1 MVSFYRNRVVITNL
15 PLLDPLVTLVVSFI
29 VLAAML
35 YRRISIGVTLVSC
48 AIVMSVLTI
57 DLPDVVWVFAETT
70 RDLTT
75 ISLVTV
81 TFGIGLLGL
90 LYKETGMLINLSRSI
105 GELLKNPKLVVS
117 TLPAIL
123 GLLPVP
129 GGALMSAPLVES
141 AAEKLGLSNAKKTYV
156 NMWFRYIIFPIYP
169 MGQFIIL
176 TAALTNTQIS
186 SILIRQIPV
195 VAVMTL
201 AGYLVVLRKST
212 VSNSGTRR
220 IKLGENL
227 KKFLLSFS
235 PILAMILTVALLQVD
250 VSVAAFI
257 GIFLLILIAKP
268 TKQMLVKTISNIA
281 IYKVALAAY
290 GAMLL
295 RSVVRASG
303 ISEALG
309 QTIAATNIGE
319 VVLLSVIPVVLGFL
333 VGLPSG
339 SVAISV
345 PIIAGVI
352 TFTPKS
358 ASLLFISA
366 FLGYLAAPTHLC
378 LVLTTDYFKSSLSKV
393 YKFLVPS
400 VIVSF
405 GAALLVYSLS

>member
-1 MVSFYRNRVVITNL
+1 MSFYRNRVVITNL
-15 PLLDPLVTLVVSFI
+15 PLLDPLLTLVVSFI

-141 AAEKLGLSNAKKTYV
+141 AAEKLGLGNAKKTYV
-156 NMWFRYIIFPIYP
+156 NMWFRHIIFPIYP

-186 SILIRQIPV
+186 SILMRQIPV

-212 VSNSGTRR
+212 VSNSATRR

-268 TKQMLVKTISNIA
+268 TKQMLIKTISNIT

-295 RSVVRASG
+295 RSVVGASG

-352 TFTPKS
+352 TFTPRS

-393 YKFLVPS
+393 YRFLVPS

>member
-1 MVSFYRNRVVITNL
+1 M
-15 PLLDPLVTLVVSFI
+15 PLLDPLLTLVVSFI

-141 AAEKLGLSNAKKTYV
+141 AAEKLGLGNAKKTYV
-156 NMWFRYIIFPIYP
+156 NMWFRHIIFPIYP

-212 VSNSGTRR
+212 VSNSATRR

-268 TKQMLVKTISNIA
+268 TKQMLIKTISNIT

-352 TFTPKS
+352 TFTPRS

-393 YKFLVPS
+393 YRFLVPS
-400 VIVSF
+400 VLVSF

>member
-1 MVSFYRNRVVITNL
+1 MSFYRNRVVITNL
-15 PLLDPLVTLVVSFI
+15 PLLDPLLTLVVSFI

-141 AAEKLGLSNAKKTYV
+141 AAEKLGLDNAKKTYV
-156 NMWFRYIIFPIYP
+156 NMWFRHIIFPIYP

-186 SILIRQIPV
+186 SILMRQIPV

-212 VSNSGTRR
+212 VSNSATRR

-268 TKQMLVKTISNIA
+268 TKQMLIKTISNIT

-295 RSVVRASG
+295 RSVVGASG

-352 TFTPKS
+352 TFTPRS

-393 YKFLVPS
+393 YRFLVPS

>member
-1 MVSFYRNRVVITNL
+1 M
-15 PLLDPLVTLVVSFI
+15 PLLDPLLTLVVSFI
-29 VLAAML
+29 VLAVML

-141 AAEKLGLSNAKKTYV
+141 AAEKLGLGNAKKTYV
-156 NMWFRYIIFPIYP
+156 NMWFRHIIFPIYP

-212 VSNSGTRR
+212 VSNSATRR

-268 TKQMLVKTISNIA
+268 TKQMLIKTISNIT

-352 TFTPKS
+352 TFTPRS

-393 YKFLVPS
+393 YRFLVPS
-400 VIVSF
+400 VLVSF

>member
-1 MVSFYRNRVVITNL
+1 M
-15 PLLDPLVTLVVSFI
+15 PLLDPLLTLVVSFI

-81 TFGIGLLGL
+81 TFGIGLLGM

-141 AAEKLGLSNAKKTYV
+141 AAEKLGLGNAKKTYV
-156 NMWFRYIIFPIYP
+156 NMWFRHIIFPIYP

-186 SILIRQIPV
+186 SILMRQIPV

-201 AGYLVVLRKST
+201 AGYLVLRKST
-212 VSNSGTRR
+212 VSNSATRR

-268 TKQMLVKTISNIA
+268 TKQMLIKTISNIT

-295 RSVVRASG
+295 RSVVGASG

-309 QTIAATNIGE
+309 QTIAATSIGE

-352 TFTPKS
+352 TFTPRS

-393 YKFLVPS
+393 YRFLVPS

>member
-1 MVSFYRNRVVITNL
+1 MSFYRNRVVITNL
-15 PLLDPLVTLVVSFI
+15 PLLDPLLTLVVSFI

-57 DLPDVVWVFAETT
+57 DLPDIVWVFAETT

-141 AAEKLGLSNAKKTYV
+141 AAEKLGLGNAKKTYV
-156 NMWFRYIIFPIYP
+156 NMWFRHIIFPIYP

-212 VSNSGTRR
+212 FSNSGTRR

-295 RSVVRASG
+295 RSVVSASG

-352 TFTPKS
+352 TFTPRS

-393 YKFLVPS
+393 YRFLVPS

>member
-1 MVSFYRNRVVITNL
+1 M
-15 PLLDPLVTLVVSFI
+15 PLLDPLLTLVVSFI

-57 DLPDVVWVFAETT
+57 DLPDIVWVFAETT

-141 AAEKLGLSNAKKTYV
+141 AAEKLGLGNAKKTYV
-156 NMWFRYIIFPIYP
+156 NMWFRHIIFPIYP

-186 SILIRQIPV
+186 SILMRQIPV

-268 TKQMLVKTISNIA
+268 TKQMLIKTISNIT

-295 RSVVRASG
+295 RSVVGASG

-352 TFTPKS
+352 TFTPRS

-393 YKFLVPS
+393 YRFLVPS

>member
-1 MVSFYRNRVVITNL
+1 M
-15 PLLDPLVTLVVSFI
+15 PLLDPLLTLVVSFI

-75 ISLVTV
+75 ISLVAV

-90 LYKETGMLINLSRSI
+90 LYKDTGLLINLSRSI

-141 AAEKLGLSNAKKTYV
+141 AAEKLGLGNAKKTYV
-156 NMWFRYIIFPIYP
+156 NMWFRHIIFPIYP

-186 SILIRQIPV
+186 SILMRQIPV

-201 AGYLVVLRKST
+201 AGYLVLRKST
-212 VSNSGTRR
+212 VSNSATRR

-268 TKQMLVKTISNIA
+268 TKQMLIKTISNIT

-295 RSVVRASG
+295 RSVVGASG

-309 QTIAATNIGE
+309 QTIAATSIGE

-352 TFTPKS
+352 TFTPRS

-393 YKFLVPS
+393 YRFLVPS

>member
-1 MVSFYRNRVVITNL
+1 VVITNL

-156 NMWFRYIIFPIYP
+156 NMWFRHIIFPIYP

-186 SILIRQIPV
+186 SILISQIPV

-212 VSNSGTRR
+212 VSNSATRR

-309 QTIAATNIGE
+309 QTIAATNISE

-352 TFTPKS
+352 TFTPRS

-378 LVLTTDYFKSSLSKV
+378 LVLTTDFFKSSLSKV
-393 YKFLVPS
+393 YRFLVPS

>member
-1 MVSFYRNRVVITNL
+1 MSFCRNRVVITDL
-15 PLLDPLVTLVVSFI
+15 PLLDPLLALAVSFI

-70 RDLTT
+70 RDSTT

-90 LYKETGMLINLSRSI
+90 LYKETGTLNSLSRSV

-141 AAEKLGLSNAKKTYV
+141 AAEKLGLDNARKTYV
-156 NMWFRYIIFPIYP
+156 NVWFRHIIFPIYP
-169 MGQFIIL
+169 MGQVLIL
-176 TAALTNTQIS
+176 TATLTNTQIS
-186 SILIRQIPV
+186 SILISQIPV

-201 AGYLVVLRKST
+201 VGYLAVLRKAT
-212 VSNSGTRR
+212 VSDSATRR
-220 IKLGENL
+220 TKLGENL
-227 KKFLLSFS
+227 KKFLISFS
-235 PILAMILTVALLQVD
+235 PILAMILTVVLLRVD

-268 TKQMLVKTISNIA
+268 TKQMLARTISNTA
-281 IYKVALAAY
+281 IYNVALAAY

-295 RSVVRASG
+295 RSVVTASG

-309 QTIAATNIGE
+309 QTIAATNVGE
-319 VVLLSVIPVVLGFL
+319 VVLLSAIPVVLGFL

-339 SVAISV
+339 SVAISA

-352 TFTPKS
+352 VFTQRS
-358 ASLLFISA
+358 ASLLYISA
-366 FLGYLAAPTHLC
+366 YLGYLAAPTHLC
-378 LVLTTDYFKSSLSKV
+378 LALTTDYFKSSLSKV
-393 YKFLVPS
+393 YRLLVPS
-400 VIVSF
+400 VMVSF
-405 GAALLVYSLS
+405 AAALLVYFLS

>member
-1 MVSFYRNRVVITNL
+1 VSFYRNRVVITNL
-15 PLLDPLVTLVVSFI
+15 PLLDPLLTLVVSFI

-141 AAEKLGLSNAKKTYV
+141 AAEKLGLDNAKKTYV
-156 NMWFRYIIFPIYP
+156 NMWFRHIIFPIYP

-186 SILIRQIPV
+186 SILMRQIPV

-212 VSNSGTRR
+212 VSNSATRR

-268 TKQMLVKTISNIA
+268 TKQMLIKTISNIT

-295 RSVVRASG
+295 RSVVGASG

-352 TFTPKS
+352 TFTPRS

-393 YKFLVPS
+393 YRFLVPS

>member
-1 MVSFYRNRVVITNL
+1 
-15 PLLDPLVTLVVSFI
+15 
-29 VLAAML
+29 ML

-141 AAEKLGLSNAKKTYV
+141 AAEKLGLGNAKKTYV
-156 NMWFRYIIFPIYP
+156 NMWFRHIIFPIYP

-186 SILIRQIPV
+186 SILMRQIPV

-212 VSNSGTRR
+212 VSNSATRR

-268 TKQMLVKTISNIA
+268 TKQMLIKTISNIT

-295 RSVVRASG
+295 RSVVGASG

-352 TFTPKS
+352 TFTPRS

-393 YKFLVPS
+393 YRFLVPS

>member
-1 MVSFYRNRVVITNL
+1 M
-15 PLLDPLVTLVVSFI
+15 PLLDPLLTLVVSFI
-29 VLAAML
+29 VLAVML

-70 RDLTT
+70 GDLTT

-141 AAEKLGLSNAKKTYV
+141 AAEKLGLGNAKKTYV
-156 NMWFRYIIFPIYP
+156 NMWFRHIIFPIYP

-212 VSNSGTRR
+212 VSNSATRR

-268 TKQMLVKTISNIA
+268 TKQMLIKTISNIT

-352 TFTPKS
+352 TFTPRS

-393 YKFLVPS
+393 YRFLVPS
-400 VIVSF
+400 VLVSF

>member
-1 MVSFYRNRVVITNL
+1 M
-15 PLLDPLVTLVVSFI
+15 PLLDPLLTLVVSFI

-141 AAEKLGLSNAKKTYV
+141 AAEKLGLDNAKKTYV
-156 NMWFRYIIFPIYP
+156 NMWFRHIIFPIYP

-212 VSNSGTRR
+212 VSNSATRR

-268 TKQMLVKTISNIA
+268 TKQMLIKTISNIT

-352 TFTPKS
+352 TFTPRS

-393 YKFLVPS
+393 YRFLVPS

>member
-1 MVSFYRNRVVITNL
+1 M
-15 PLLDPLVTLVVSFI
+15 PLLDPLLTLVVSFI

-57 DLPDVVWVFAETT
+57 DLPDIVWVFAETT
-70 RDLTT
+70 GDLTT

-141 AAEKLGLSNAKKTYV
+141 AAEKLGLDNAKKTYV
-156 NMWFRYIIFPIYP
+156 NMWFRHIIFPIYP

-186 SILIRQIPV
+186 SILMRQIPV

-212 VSNSGTRR
+212 VSNSATRR

-235 PILAMILTVALLQVD
+235 PILAMILTVALLQVE

-268 TKQMLVKTISNIA
+268 TKQMLIKTISNIT

-295 RSVVRASG
+295 RSVVGASG

-352 TFTPKS
+352 TFTPRS

-393 YKFLVPS
+393 YRFLVPS
-400 VIVSF
+400 VLVSF

>member
-1 MVSFYRNRVVITNL
+1 M
-15 PLLDPLVTLVVSFI
+15 PLLDPLLTLVVSFI

-57 DLPDVVWVFAETT
+57 DLPDIVWVFADTT

-75 ISLVTV
+75 ISLVAV

-141 AAEKLGLSNAKKTYV
+141 AAEKLGLGNAKKTYV
-156 NMWFRYIIFPIYP
+156 NMWFRHIIFPIYP

-186 SILIRQIPV
+186 SILMRQIPV

-201 AGYLVVLRKST
+201 AGYLVLRKST
-212 VSNSGTRR
+212 VSNSATRR

-268 TKQMLVKTISNIA
+268 TKQMLIKTISNIT

-295 RSVVRASG
+295 RSVVGASG

-309 QTIAATNIGE
+309 QTIAATSIGE

-352 TFTPKS
+352 TFTPRS

-393 YKFLVPS
+393 YRFLVPS

>member
-1 MVSFYRNRVVITNL
+1 M
-15 PLLDPLVTLVVSFI
+15 PLLDPLLTLVVSFI

-57 DLPDVVWVFAETT
+57 DLPDIVWVFAETT

-141 AAEKLGLSNAKKTYV
+141 AAEKLGLGNAKKTYV
-156 NMWFRYIIFPIYP
+156 NMWFRHIIFPIYP

-212 VSNSGTRR
+212 FSNSGTRR

-295 RSVVRASG
+295 RSVVSASG

-352 TFTPKS
+352 TFTPRS

-393 YKFLVPS
+393 YRFLVPS

>member
-1 MVSFYRNRVVITNL
+1 L

-156 NMWFRYIIFPIYP
+156 NMWFRHIIFPIYP

-186 SILIRQIPV
+186 SILISQIPV

-212 VSNSGTRR
+212 VSNSATRR

-309 QTIAATNIGE
+309 QTIAATNISE

-352 TFTPKS
+352 TFTPRS

-378 LVLTTDYFKSSLSKV
+378 LVLTTDFFKSSLSKV
-393 YKFLVPS
+393 YRFLVPS

>member
-1 MVSFYRNRVVITNL
+1 M
-15 PLLDPLVTLVVSFI
+15 PLLDPLLTLVVSFI

-57 DLPDVVWVFAETT
+57 DLPDIVWVFAETT

-141 AAEKLGLSNAKKTYV
+141 AAEKLGLGNAKKTYV
-156 NMWFRYIIFPIYP
+156 NMWFRHIIFPIYP

-186 SILIRQIPV
+186 SILMRQIPV

-295 RSVVRASG
+295 RSVVSASG

-352 TFTPKS
+352 TFTPRS

-393 YKFLVPS
+393 YRFLVPS

>member
-1 MVSFYRNRVVITNL
+1 M
-15 PLLDPLVTLVVSFI
+15 PLLDPLLTLVVSFI
-29 VLAAML
+29 VLAVML

-141 AAEKLGLSNAKKTYV
+141 AAEKLGLGNAKKTYV
-156 NMWFRYIIFPIYP
+156 NMWFRHIIFPIYP

-201 AGYLVVLRKST
+201 AGYL
-212 VSNSGTRR
+212 
-220 IKLGENL
+220 
-227 KKFLLSFS
+227 
-235 PILAMILTVALLQVD
+235 
-250 VSVAAFI
+250 
-257 GIFLLILIAKP
+257 
-268 TKQMLVKTISNIA
+268 
-281 IYKVALAAY
+281 
-290 GAMLL
+290 
-295 RSVVRASG
+295 
-303 ISEALG
+303 
-309 QTIAATNIGE
+309 
-319 VVLLSVIPVVLGFL
+319 
-333 VGLPSG
+333 
-339 SVAISV
+339 
-345 PIIAGVI
+345 
-352 TFTPKS
+352 
-358 ASLLFISA
+358 
-366 FLGYLAAPTHLC
+366 
-378 LVLTTDYFKSSLSKV
+378 
-393 YKFLVPS
+393 
-400 VIVSF
+400 
-405 GAALLVYSLS
+405 